1 MVNVCWFSNSAT
13 IRRLSGG
20 TSVPVGALKN
30 VKFIPRFKFTE
41 LRGME
46 TIYRHCVSKYDY
58 EVDVEFSYAMWDS
71 NADILLWSFLKGDNV
86 ADTTDVGTVDDTA
99 NYRSKCALFNI
110 EATINDTTG
119 ASTIT
124 ATVYNVYFKEI
135 PVELIE
141 NEYIS
146 RACTGKGKSI
156 SFYYGGNDEMT
167 DVYAYLRDE
176 SANAF
181 SSTNPFPINQYGGS
195 VKTTTIAIAEATS
208 AGVDLGNSWSFL
220 GVSMPAEW
228 TTTAT
233 LTPATLTFQVSTN
246 NSTWQN
252 LYTDGGTEVT
262 AYATANYALS
272 SNDTLISLLPWRY
285 VKIRNGTSTAPGTQA
300 AARTITFMVK

>member
-1 MVNVCWFSNSAT
+1 MVNACWFSNSAT
-13 IRRLSGG
+13 IRLLSGG

-46 TIYRHCVSKYDY
+46 TIYRHCVSKYVY

-71 NADILLWSFLKGDNV
+71 GADLLLWSFLKGDNV
-86 ADTTDVGTVDDTA
+86 ADTTEVGSVDDTA

-110 EATINDTTG
+110 EATVNDTTG
-119 ASTIT
+119 SSTLT

-146 RACTGKGKSI
+146 RACTGKGNAI
-156 SFYYGGNDEMT
+156 SFYYGGEGEMT

-181 SSTNPFPINQYGGS
+181 SSTNPFPINQYGGT

-246 NSTWQN
+246 NSAWQN

>member
-1 MVNVCWFSNSAT
+1 MVNGCWFSNSAT
-13 IRRLSGG
+13 IRLLSGG

-300 AARTITFMVK
+300 AARTITLVIK

>member
-1 MVNVCWFSNSAT
+1 MVNACWFSNSAT
-13 IRRLSGG
+13 IRLLSGG

-71 NADILLWSFLKGDNV
+71 GADLLLWSFLKGDNV
-86 ADTTDVGTVDDTA
+86 ADTTEVGSVDDTA

-110 EATINDTTG
+110 EATVNDTTG
-119 ASTIT
+119 SSTLT

-146 RACTGKGKSI
+146 RACTGKGNAI
-156 SFYYGGNDEMT
+156 SFYYGGEGEMT

-181 SSTNPFPINQYGGS
+181 SSTNPFPINQYGGT

-246 NSTWQN
+246 NSAWQN

>member
-13 IRRLSGG
+13 IRLLSGG

-71 NADILLWSFLKGDNV
+71 GADLLLWSFLKGDNV
-86 ADTTDVGTVDDTA
+86 ADTTEVGSVDDTA

-110 EATINDTTG
+110 EATVNDTTG
-119 ASTIT
+119 SSTLT

-146 RACTGKGKSI
+146 RACTGKGNAI
-156 SFYYGGNDEMT
+156 SFYYGGEGEMT

-181 SSTNPFPINQYGGS
+181 SSTNPFPINQYGGT

-208 AGVDLGNSWSFL
+208 AGVDLGGSWSFL

>member
-1 MVNVCWFSNSAT
+1 MVNGCWFSNSAT
-13 IRRLSGG
+13 IRLLSGG